1 MSDKLN
7 EKLIYKTDP
16 QPIDSCV
23 ILRGNVR
30 ITLLTD
36 RLFRIETKSKKGAFT
51 DEATQIVWFRKLDT
65 PVFTIREKKHKL
77 QVSTTALTLIVNTK
91 NGKGWVVF
99 KDTTKKIP
107 LENKDNLLG
116 TARTLDGKR
125 GKTKLDL
132 GIMSK
137 TGVALIND
145 DSLIINEDGMPAPRE
160 SKGSDI
166 YVFAYGKDYRSA
178 LRDFFRLTGRPPM
191 IPRFALGNWWSRYY
205 AYTQDEYLQLMNRFE
220 KENVPLSV
228 ATIDMDWHWVDVKK
242 RFKAK
247 KEKKFSIWGAGW
259 TGYSWNRELFP
270 DHVAMLRELHDKG
283 LKTTLNLHPASGV
296 RFYEDRYEDM
306 AKALN
311 HDTSKKK
318 PIKFDITNP
327 KYINAYFDVLHKPLE
342 DEGVDFWWI
351 DWQQGKKSKVKGL
364 DPLWALNHYHFA
376 ANEKENK
383 RPLILSRYGGIGS
396 HRYPLGFSGD
406 AFVCWKALK
415 FQPFFTTNA
424 SNIGYTW
431 WSHDIGGHTMGK
443 RKGELY
449 LRWVQFGVFS
459 PINRLHS
466 TKNDLDGKEPWK
478 YEGLICNAAKEYL
491 RFRHRLVPYIYTM
504 NSLTHF
510 NGRALC
516 EPMYYAYP
524 DEKDAYKVPNQYMF
538 GTELIICPIT
548 EKAKKKTKL
557 ASTEAFIPA
566 GRWTDIFTGYIY
578 DVKGIKKLY
587 REKTD
592 IPVLIKEGGILPL
605 SNDKGN
611 GCKLPTNLEILVSRG
626 NGKFELFEDDGES
639 FDFYYRNVK
648 TAMQIEETPEGY
660 DFIIR
665 APKGDITLIPENR
678 HYTVRF
684 IDIENASVSVESG
697 GNVIDCKVYAN
708 PLRIELPVLPLDS
721 DIKIMISDPV
731 VTKNPDIR
739 HFATELLSRLEGGNV
754 RKAIKNR
761 KLHKAKTEKKFRKKL
776 KRARFPKQV
785 RKAAFELYE

>member
-1 MSDKLN
+1 
-7 EKLIYKTDP
+7 
-16 QPIDSCV
+16 
-23 ILRGNVR
+23 
-30 ITLLTD
+30 
-36 RLFRIETKSKKGAFT
+36 
-51 DEATQIVWFRKLDT
+51 
-65 PVFTIREKKHKL
+65 
-77 QVSTTALTLIVNTK
+77 
-91 NGKGWVVF
+91 
-99 KDTTKKIP
+99 
-107 LENKDNLLG
+107 
-116 TARTLDGKR
+116 
-125 GKTKLDL
+125 
-132 GIMSK
+132 
-137 TGVALIND
+137 
-145 DSLIINEDGMPAPRE
+145 
-160 SKGSDI
+160 
-166 YVFAYGKDYRSA
+166 
-178 LRDFFRLTGRPPM
+178 
-191 IPRFALGNWWSRYY
+191 
-205 AYTQDEYLQLMNRFE
+205 
-220 KENVPLSV
+220 
-228 ATIDMDWHWVDVKK
+228 
-242 RFKAK
+242 
-247 KEKKFSIWGAGW
+247 
-259 TGYSWNRELFP
+259 
-270 DHVAMLRELHDKG
+270 
-283 LKTTLNLHPASGV
+283 
-296 RFYEDRYEDM
+296 
-306 AKALN
+306 
-311 HDTSKKK
+311 
-318 PIKFDITNP
+318 
-327 KYINAYFDVLHKPLE
+327 
-342 DEGVDFWWI
+342 
-351 DWQQGKKSKVKGL
+351 
-364 DPLWALNHYHFA
+364 
-376 ANEKENK
+376 
-383 RPLILSRYGGIGS
+383 
-396 HRYPLGFSGD
+396 
-406 AFVCWKALK
+406 
-415 FQPFFTTNA
+415 
-424 SNIGYTW
+424 
-431 WSHDIGGHTMGK
+431 
-443 RKGELY
+443 
-449 LRWVQFGVFS
+449 
-459 PINRLHS
+459 
-466 TKNDLDGKEPWK
+466 
-478 YEGLICNAAKEYL
+478 
-491 RFRHRLVPYIYTM
+491 
-504 NSLTHF
+504 
-510 NGRALC
+510 
-516 EPMYYAYP
+516 
-524 DEKDAYKVPNQYMF
+524 MF

-639 FDFYYRNVK
+639 LDFYYRNVK